1 MSAGTY
7 NIVMEQGATFSQE
20 LTWKIDKN
28 PVDLSGYSARMQ
40 VRGSGSGNRISTRL
54 ALSLTSEAGDITLG
68 GSAGTILI
76 EISASDASNVIPAG
90 KYFYDL
96 ELESPNG
103 EVTRLL
109 KGTFNVV
116 AEMTR

>member
-7 NIVMEQGATFSQE
+7 NMVMEQGATFSQE
-20 LTWKIDKN
+20 MTWKIDKN
-28 PVDLSGYSARMQ
+28 PVNLTGYSARMQ

-54 ALSLTSEAGDITLG
+54 ALSLTSENGDIILG
-68 GSAGTILI
+68 GSEGTITI
-76 EISASDASNVIPAG
+76 NISASSASNVIPAG

-96 ELESPNG
+96 ELQSPNG
-103 EVTRLL
+103 EVTRLI
-109 KGTFNVV
+109 KGTFTVV